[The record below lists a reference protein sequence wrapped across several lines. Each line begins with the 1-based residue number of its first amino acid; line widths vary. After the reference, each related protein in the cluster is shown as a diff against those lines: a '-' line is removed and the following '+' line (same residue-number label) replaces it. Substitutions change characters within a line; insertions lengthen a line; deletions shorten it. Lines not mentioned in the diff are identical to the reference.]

1 MDLSDLLKT
10 LTKDEKPS
18 VPQVTPAVHA
28 YRDSKGNT
36 LGGSL
41 HIVLDDG
48 NVDDFSVKFCIAHAR
63 GRDDIEGVALGEVL
77 LRMSRTQRKKIA
89 EQFYQARS

>member
-1 MDLSDLLKT
+1 MNPTDLLKT
-10 LTKDEKPS
+10 LVEDEKPS
-18 VPQVTPAVHA
+18 VPQVIPAVHA

-48 NVDDFSVKFCIAHAR
+48 NVDDSSVKFCIVAHPATR
-63 GRDDIEGVALGEVL
+63 LV
-77 LRMSRTQRKKIA
+77 
-89 EQFYQARS
+89 